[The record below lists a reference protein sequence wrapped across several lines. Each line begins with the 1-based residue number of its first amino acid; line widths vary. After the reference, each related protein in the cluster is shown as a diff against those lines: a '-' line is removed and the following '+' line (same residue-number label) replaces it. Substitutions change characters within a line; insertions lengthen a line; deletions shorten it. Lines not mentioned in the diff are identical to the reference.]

1 MDFAPGMRE
10 RGLRDDSY
18 ISGLEQL
25 VKGLLRRE
33 RLGRSRHGA
42 RRSRSYLDKLR

>member
-25 VKGLLRRE
+25 VKG
-33 RLGRSRHGA
+33 GTV
-42 RRSRSYLDKLR
+42 Y